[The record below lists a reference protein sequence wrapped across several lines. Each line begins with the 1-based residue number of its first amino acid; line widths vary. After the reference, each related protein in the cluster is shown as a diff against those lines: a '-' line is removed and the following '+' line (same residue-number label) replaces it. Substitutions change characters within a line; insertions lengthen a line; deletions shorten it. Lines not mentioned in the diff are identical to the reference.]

1 MKNYSIMLACLF
13 LFSCNCSKQTTMVN
27 PQKVALESTCP
38 KEGDCKIEI
47 LENKKMNVLDDGT
60 GSLYYRLEDDLEHKV
75 IKYTYDKRVKGDLQD
90 ANYREE
96 IVFEIENEIKEET
109 ITNENLQNVKMLF
122 GRFCYC
128 KGQAGNF
135 KVNNG
140 NLKITKDKI
149 DLDFEIKE
157 VPQIIKNISIVLK

>member
-1 MKNYSIMLACLF
+1 MKNYSIMLASLF
-13 LFSCNCSKQTTMVN
+13 LFSCNCFKQTVKVN
-27 PQKVALESTCP
+27 PKKIVLESLCP

-47 LENKKMNVLDDGT
+47 LENKKMTVLDDGT
-60 GSLYYRLEDDLEHKV
+60 GSLYYQLEDDLKHKV
-75 IKYTYDKRVKGDLQD
+75 IKYTYDKKVEADLQD

-96 IVFEIENEIKEET
+96 IVFEIENEFKEET
-109 ITNENLQNVKMLF
+109 ISNENLQNVKMLF

-135 KVNNG
+135 KVKNG

-157 VPQIIKNISIVLK
+157 VPQIIKNISIRLK